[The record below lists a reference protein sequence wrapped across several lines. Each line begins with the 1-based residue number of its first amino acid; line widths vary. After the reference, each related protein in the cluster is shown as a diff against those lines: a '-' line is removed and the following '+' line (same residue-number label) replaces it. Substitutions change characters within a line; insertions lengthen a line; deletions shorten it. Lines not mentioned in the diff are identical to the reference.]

1 MVGDVA
7 KALAQVFDGRFIG
20 ILVRSLLL
28 TVGLLAALIALAI
41 WGLGFVPEVTFTLP
55 FTDLSVTFFD
65 ELAAGLS
72 VGLILILSAF
82 LMFPVAAVF
91 VGFFLDEV
99 ADAVEARHYPHLPAA
114 RRQGWGEMIRG
125 GLSFAL
131 VLLLANAAALVIYLL
146 STALAPFI
154 FWIVNGFLLGRE
166 FMELV
171 ALRRM
176 RPEDARSFRRRHLPS
191 VWIMGAFLAFPLSI
205 PILNLV
211 APLVGVAAFVHLYHR
226 KAADGS

>member
-1 MVGDVA
+1 MLEAIA
-7 KALAQVFDGRFIG
+7 KALAQVFDPRFLG

-28 TVGLLAALIALAI
+28 TVGLLAVLIAVAI
-41 WGLGFVPEVTFTLP
+41 WALGFLPEVTFTLP

-72 VGLILILSAF
+72 IGLILVLSAF
-82 LMFPVAAVF
+82 LMFPVAAIF

-99 ADAVEARHYPHLPAA
+99 ADAVEARHFPHLPPA
-114 RRQGWGEMIRG
+114 RRQGCGEMLRNG
-125 GLSFAL
+125 FSFAL
-131 VLLLANAAALVIYLL
+131 VLILANAAALIIYLL

-166 FMELV
+166 YFELV

-176 RPEDARSFRRRHLPS
+176 TPLEAKAFRRKHLIG
-191 VWIMGAFLAFPLSI
+191 VWTMGALLAFPLSI
-205 PILNLV
+205 PIVNLV
-211 APLVGVAAFVHLYHR
+211 APLVGVAAFVHLYHA
-226 KAADGS
+226 KAASTR

>member
-1 MVGDVA
+1 MLEDVS
-7 KALAQVFDGRFIG
+7 KALAQVFDARFLG

-28 TVGLLAALIALAI
+28 TAGLLAALIAAAI
-41 WGLGFVPEVTFTLP
+41 WGLGFVPELTFSLP
-55 FTDLSVTFFD
+55 FTDISVTIFD
-65 ELAAGLS
+65 EIAAGLS
-72 VGLILILSAF
+72 IGLILVLSAF

-99 ADAVEARHYPHLPAA
+99 ADAVEARHFPHLPAA
-114 RRQGWGEMIRG
+114 RRQGWGEMLRG
-125 GLSFAL
+125 GLAFAL
-131 VLLLANAAALVIYLL
+131 VLVIANAIALLIYLL

-166 FMELV
+166 YIEVV

-176 RPEDARSFRRRHLPS
+176 QPPEAKAFRRRHLPS
-191 VWIMGAFLAFPLSI
+191 VWAMGTLLAFPLSI
-205 PILNLV
+205 PIINLV

-226 KAADGS
+226 KAAKG